1 MIDDER
7 QLERLVDGELTAD
20 EQRQLL
26 LRLDDYPQLWR
37 RLALRFLEEREL
49 RSVLGGLVVPAPPE
63 SPGLAVTRPVRATRR
78 RAIAAGVLTAACA
91 FCLGFFLQTPT
102 ELPGPGGVSVST
114 DAGLPAASKMTEPEP
129 KGDPIETAEIEGGPT
144 EYIAMKL
151 VGNDNVALQ
160 EVSVPVISPTQ
171 ATFANS
177 DAKYEPMVSP
187 EVRAAFLRQG
197 RTVSEQVEL
206 IPIRLE
212 DGREAVLPITNIR
225 VRPLRNDEVF

>member
-1 MIDDER
+1 MIDNER
-7 QLERLVDGELTAD
+7 QLERLVDGELSAD

-26 LRLDDYPQLWR
+26 LRLDDHPQLWR

-49 RSVLGGLVVPAPPE
+49 QSVLGGLVVSTPPE
-63 SPGLAVTRPVRATRR
+63 NPGPPVHLPVRSARG
-78 RAIAAGVLTAACA
+78 RAIAAGVLSAACA
-91 FCLGFFLQTPT
+91 FCLGFFLRVPADS
-102 ELPGPGGVSVST
+102 LAPGSVAVSS
-114 DAGLPAASKMTEPEP
+114 DAGFSTASKVTEPEP
-129 KGDPIETAEIEGGPT
+129 KADPVETAEIESEPT

-160 EVSVPVISPTQ
+160 EVAVPVISPTQ
-171 ATFANS
+171 ASFANN

-206 IPIRLE
+206 IPIQLE